1 MTAAAGTTGTQPLR
15 LYVGGVAVVAAGL
28 VLLAASQAA
37 AGAAQEWPRVA
48 VAFALAIACRWIF
61 VTVRFGS
68 QRLMADW
75 SEAAVVVTLVL
86 VAGPWVVLASVA
98 GMVIVDLARR
108 RPPLKML
115 MNVSATAIAV
125 SAASGLFRLLGGTA
139 DNHVELG
146 TLPLLA
152 AAAICGWLVSNVLIG
167 VAIGM
172 AQQISPLRVLTEGRP
187 ISMVAMIGNIAVAV
201 GVIEIGQLQP
211 WGLLAVPPV
220 LWLVHQGH
228 VGRTRTRQERRTWH
242 QLAAA
247 TRALNQ
253 LDQDQVIDAA
263 ITGAAEMF
271 AADVVEIDS
280 AYAPP
285 QWRLTRGDRRGSR
298 WRGAPGAL
306 VRSEPLVVPSTL
318 AHDGEVV
325 GELRLCFKN
334 QVDLG
339 ERERLALSTY
349 ADAVAAALANASAH
363 QRIRELADR
372 TRYEAS
378 HDTLTGLIN
387 RDRLLD
393 LIDLRRTHPV
403 NDSPDAAFA
412 LLLFDLSHFKEV
424 NDTLGHT
431 AGDALLVRVAER
443 MADGLALGEQLGRL
457 DSDKFAL
464 LMAPE
469 LDSEAAARAAKERA
483 GALQSALAEPIVV
496 EGVTLTVEVRVGL
509 AITEVADGCPHAEL
523 LRRADIAMYEA
534 KSSGRSLVMYSP
546 ERDGGRLD
554 RLSLAAELRYAL
566 SQDDQLFLELQPLV
580 DLSTGVPLGA
590 EALVRWR
597 HPRRGLLGPAE
608 FIPVIERSEL
618 IHPFTQWV
626 LDEALSIICNWDTG
640 DLDVPVAVNLSARS
654 LLDRR
659 LPEDIDRMLRKY
671 RLPASALVLE
681 ITETVIMS
689 ELEVV
694 EEVLDGLRRI
704 GVQIA
709 VDDFGTGYSS
719 LTFLARVRVDEVKI
733 DQSFVKAMHHSVE
746 AYAIVSSTI
755 TLATSLG
762 LRVIAEGIETALQRE
777 ELAGLGCTGGQGY
790 GLYPPMSADA
800 VTALV
805 EEAADGGSSSLASN
819 H

>member
-1 MTAAAGTTGTQPLR
+1 MTAAAGTTGTQLLR
-15 LYVGGVAVVAAGL
+15 LYVVGVAVLAAGL
-28 VLLAASQAA
+28 GALAASQAA
-37 AGAAQEWPRVA
+37 LEPAQSWPKVA
-48 VAFALAIACRWIF
+48 LALALAISCRWIN
-61 VTVRFGS
+61 VPIRFGS
-68 QRLMADW
+68 HRLMLDW
-75 SEAAVVVTLVL
+75 SEAAVVATLVL
-86 VAGPWVVLASVA
+86 VDPGWAVLAA
-98 GMVIVDLARR
+98 GVGMLIADVARR
-108 RPPLKML
+108 RPPLKIVV
-115 MNVSATAIAV
+115 NVAVAIITMTA
-125 SAASGLFRLLGGTA
+125 AAWLFRLLGGVSEFPVNLA
-139 DNHVELG
+139 A
-146 TLPLLA
+146 LPLLA
-152 AAAICGWLVSNVLIG
+152 ASAGFGWLVNTLLISFVIGLAQGVSPVTVFRTGRPISLMAMVGNVG
-167 VAIGM
+167 VAIG
-172 AQQISPLRVLTEGRP
+172 VL
-187 ISMVAMIGNIAVAV
+187 
-201 GVIEIGQLQP
+201 EIGQWQP
-211 WGLLAVPPV
+211 WGLLAVPPI

-228 VGRTRTRQERRTWH
+228 VGRTRARQERRTWH

-263 ITGAAEMF
+263 ISGAAGMF
-271 AADVVEIDS
+271 SADVVEIDS

-306 VRSEPLVVPSTL
+306 VRTEPLVVPTTL

-363 QRIRELADR
+363 QQIRELADR

-403 NDSPDAAFA
+403 NDSPEAAFA

-431 AGDALLVRVAER
+431 AGDALLIRVAER

-483 GALQSALAEPIVV
+483 GALQRALAEPIVV

-509 AITEVADGCPHAEL
+509 AVTEVADGCLHSEL

-546 ERDGGRLD
+546 DRDGGRLD

-597 HPRRGLLGPAE
+597 HPRRGLLGPSE
-608 FIPVIERSEL
+608 FIPIIERSEL

-626 LDEALSIICNWDTG
+626 LDEALSIIGSWDTG